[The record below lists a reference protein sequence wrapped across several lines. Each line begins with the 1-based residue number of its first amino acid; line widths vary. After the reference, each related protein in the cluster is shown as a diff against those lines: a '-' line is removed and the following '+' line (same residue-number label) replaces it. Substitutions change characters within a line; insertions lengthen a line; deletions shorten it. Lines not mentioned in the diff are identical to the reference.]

1 MAANAQYLMT
11 GKLSGQLSPCF
22 LRPPAAMCI
31 APQRQEVCVQY
42 STRRF
47 SAGTTLTVAVLMDWL
62 LTVACVGDSK
72 AALDVGTAVL
82 ELTPEHRVQT
92 HEGERARLKVRPSA
106 CGRPLSHPS
115 GVPAACPASAPP
127 LM

>member
-1 MAANAQYLMT
+1 M
-11 GKLSGQLSPCF
+11 
-22 LRPPAAMCI
+22 
-31 APQRQEVCVQY
+31 
-42 STRRF
+42 
-47 SAGTTLTVAVLMDWL
+47 AVLMDWL

-106 CGRPLSHPS
+106 SGRPPQSSLWS
-115 GVPAACPASAPP
+115 PATCPASAPP